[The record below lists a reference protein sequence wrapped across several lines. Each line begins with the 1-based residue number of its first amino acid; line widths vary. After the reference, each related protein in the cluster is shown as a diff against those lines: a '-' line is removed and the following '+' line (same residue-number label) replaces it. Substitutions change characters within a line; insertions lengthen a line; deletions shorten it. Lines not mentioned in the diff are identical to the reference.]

1 MAERDRHG
9 RILKHG
15 GDGHPS
21 SVDMLMS
28 VIDHL
33 DLGAIMQHL
42 RVEEEEKEDTNGQ
55 IVQVDNSEVEDL
67 TTAESIRTIQVRSG
81 INTFYGN
88 DK

>member
-9 RILKHG
+9 RILEHG

-42 RVEEEEKEDTNGQ
+42 RVEEEKDDTDSLLDE
-55 IVQVDNSEVEDL
+55 VENSEVEDL
-67 TTAESIRTIQVRSG
+67 TTAESINTIQVTSG
-81 INTFYGN
+81 INYF
-88 DK
+88 

>member
-42 RVEEEEKEDTNGQ
+42 RVEEEKEETGTQ
-55 IVQVDNSEVEDL
+55 LVQVDNSEVEDL